1 MLLKS
6 KREGEMDCK
15 KGSVLKRMILKR
27 VSLYIVTGEEKTGL
41 AKSVVRMIRQ
51 TSLISAC
58 KLDMQVSRFN

>member
-1 MLLKS
+1 
-6 KREGEMDCK
+6 MDCK

-41 AKSVVRMIRQ
+41 AKCHVRLTRQ

-58 KLDMQVSRFN
+58 KLGIQVSHFN

>member
-1 MLLKS
+1 
-6 KREGEMDCK
+6 MDCK

-41 AKSVVRMIRQ
+41 AKCVVRMIRQ